1 MKHMILPALLSLSF
15 AGAVSA
21 STYSIDPNHAQVQF
35 TYQHFGYSN
44 LSGHFFQPT
53 GSFDFDPAKP
63 ENSSIDVQIPM
74 SSLSTGVPKLDEH
87 MSSDEM
93 FDVAK
98 FPTASFKSSK
108 VTVTGKDQL
117 NVAGD
122 LTIHGVTK
130 PVVLAVK
137 INRAGMHP
145 MKKVMTAG
153 FDASATIK
161 RSDFGVDYMSP
172 MIADEV
178 KLFISMEASEPKK
191 DAPEA
196 KKGG

>member
-1 MKHMILPALLSLSF
+1 MKRIILPVLLSLTF
-15 AGAVSA
+15 AGAAAA
-21 STYSIDPNHAQVQF
+21 STYNIDPNHAQVQF
-35 TYQHFGYSN
+35 TYQHFAYSN
-44 LSGHFFQPT
+44 LSGRFSQPT

-74 SSLSTGVPKLDEH
+74 NTLSTGVPKLDAH
-87 MSSDEM
+87 MSSPDM

-108 VTVTGKDQL
+108 VTVTGKNMLD
-117 NVAGD
+117 VAGN

-145 MKKVMTAG
+145 MKNVMTAG

-161 RSDFGVDYMSP
+161 RSDFGVDFMLP
-172 MIADEV
+172 KIADEV